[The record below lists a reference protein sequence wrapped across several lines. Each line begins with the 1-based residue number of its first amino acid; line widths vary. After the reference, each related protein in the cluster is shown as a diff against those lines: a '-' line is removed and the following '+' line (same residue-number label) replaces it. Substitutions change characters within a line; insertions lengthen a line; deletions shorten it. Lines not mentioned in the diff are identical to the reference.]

1 MLKDRFNS
9 KKFKVCKMSTQVMAY
24 VLVVTEVGKEHE
36 VVKELLNI
44 NGVTIAQ
51 TVYGEFDV
59 VCKIECGNLKSL
71 DESITKIRKIQSII
85 RTMTL
90 ISG

>member
-1 MLKDRFNS
+1 
-9 KKFKVCKMSTQVMAY
+9 MSSQVVAY

-36 VVKELLNI
+36 VVKELLKI

-59 VCKIECGNLKSL
+59 ICKIECDNLKSL

>member
-1 MLKDRFNS
+1 
-9 KKFKVCKMSTQVMAY
+9 MSTSVMAY

-59 VCKIECGNLKSL
+59 VSKIECNTLQSL

>member
-1 MLKDRFNS
+1 MYPEIPERPQTS
-9 KKFKVCKMSTQVMAY
+9 ARAKVTSY
-24 VLVVTEVGKEHE
+24 VLVVTDVGKEHE
-36 VVKELLNI
+36 VVDELHTI
-44 NGVTIAQ
+44 EGVTLAQ

-59 VCKIECGNLKSL
+59 ITKVDCENLK
-71 DESITKIRKIQSII
+71 DPDAAITKIRKINGII

>member
-1 MLKDRFNS
+1 MLIGEGKGRLS
-9 KKFKVCKMSTQVMAY
+9 FKVIAY
-24 VLVVTEVGKEHE
+24 VLVVTEVGTEHM
-36 VVKELLNI
+36 VVEELQSI
-44 NGVTIAQ
+44 EGVTFAQ

-59 VCKIECGNLKSL
+59 ICKVECDNLKTL
-71 DESITKIRKIQSII
+71 DESITKIRKIKSII

>member
-1 MLKDRFNS
+1 LERGRNS
-9 KKFKVCKMSTQVMAY
+9 MSIKVVAY
-24 VLVVTEVGKEHE
+24 VLVVTEVGTEHK
-36 VVKELLNI
+36 VVEELENI
-44 NGVTIAQ
+44 EGVTFAQ

-59 VCKIECGNLKSL
+59 LCKVERDNLKNL
-71 DESITKIRKIQSII
+71 DEAITKIRKIKSII

>member
-1 MLKDRFNS
+1 
-9 KKFKVCKMSTQVMAY
+9 MSSSVVAY
-24 VLVVTEVGKEHE
+24 VLVVTNVGTEHE
-36 VVKELLNI
+36 VVQELASI
-44 NGVTIAQ
+44 EGVTLAQ

-59 VCKIECGNLKSL
+59 ICKVECTNLKNL
-71 DESITKIRKIQSII
+71 DESITKVRKINNII

>member
-1 MLKDRFNS
+1 
-9 KKFKVCKMSTQVMAY
+9 MSINVIAY
-24 VLVVTEVGKEHE
+24 VLVVTEVGTEHQ
-36 VVKELLNI
+36 VVEELESI
-44 NGVTIAQ
+44 NGVTFAQ

-59 VCKIECGNLKSL
+59 ICKVESNNLKNL
-71 DESITKIRKIQSII
+71 DESITTIRKIKSII

>member
-1 MLKDRFNS
+1 MKEPT
-9 KKFKVCKMSTQVMAY
+9 MSTSKITSY

-36 VVKELLNI
+36 VVEELKKI
-44 NGVTIAQ
+44 EGVTIAQ
-51 TVYGEFDV
+51 TVYGEFDAICRV
-59 VCKIECGNLKSL
+59 ECSNLKTL
-71 DESITKIRKIQSII
+71 DESITKIRKIPSIL

>member
-1 MLKDRFNS
+1 MWIIRMSLK
-9 KKFKVCKMSTQVMAY
+9 VIAY
-24 VLVVTEVGKEHE
+24 VLVVTEVGTEHK
-36 VVKELLNI
+36 VVEELQSI
-44 NGVTIAQ
+44 NGVTFAQ

-59 VCKIECGNLKSL
+59 ICKIECDYLKNL
-71 DESITKIRKIQSII
+71 DGSITKIRKIKSII

>member
-1 MLKDRFNS
+1 
-9 KKFKVCKMSTQVMAY
+9 MSTKVVAY
-24 VLVVTEVGKEHE
+24 VLVVTNVGTEHE
-36 VVKELLNI
+36 VVEEI
-44 NGVTIAQ
+44 RSIEGVTLAQ

-59 VCKIECGNLKSL
+59 ICRVECDNLKDL
-71 DESITKIRKIQSII
+71 DESITKVRKIKNII

>member
-1 MLKDRFNS
+1 MPI
-9 KKFKVCKMSTQVMAY
+9 KVVSY
-24 VLVVTEVGKEHE
+24 VLVVTAVGTEHQ
-36 VVKELLNI
+36 VVDELRSI
-44 NGVTIAQ
+44 NGVTFAQ

-59 VCKIECGNLKSL
+59 ICKVECDNLKNL
-71 DESITKIRKIQSII
+71 DESITRIRKIKSII

>member
-1 MLKDRFNS
+1 
-9 KKFKVCKMSTQVMAY
+9 
-24 VLVVTEVGKEHE
+24 LVVTEVGTEHK
-36 VVKELLNI
+36 VVTELKSI
-44 NGVTIAQ
+44 DGVTLAQ

-59 VCKIECGNLKSL
+59 ICKVECDNLKDL
-71 DESITKIRKIQSII
+71 DESITKVRKIKSII

>member
-1 MLKDRFNS
+1 
-9 KKFKVCKMSTQVMAY
+9 MSITVIAY
-24 VLVVTEVGKEHE
+24 VLVVTEVGTEHQ
-36 VVKELLNI
+36 VVEELESI
-44 NGVTIAQ
+44 NGVTFAQ

-59 VCKIECGNLKSL
+59 ICKVESNNLKNL
-71 DESITKIRKIQSII
+71 DESITKIRKIKSII

>member
-1 MLKDRFNS
+1 MWSIRMS
-9 KKFKVCKMSTQVMAY
+9 IKVIAY
-24 VLVVTEVGKEHE
+24 VLVVTAVGTEHK
-36 VVKELLNI
+36 VVEELKSI
-44 NGVTIAQ
+44 DGVTFAQ

-59 VCKIECGNLKSL
+59 ICKVECDNLKNL
-71 DESITKIRKIQSII
+71 DESITKIRKIKSII

>member
-1 MLKDRFNS
+1 MYAMRVLLNVS
-9 KKFKVCKMSTQVMAY
+9 KMAGKVEAY
-24 VLVVTEVGKEHE
+24 VLVVTDVGKEHE
-36 VVKELLNI
+36 VVENLLSI

-51 TVYGEFDV
+51 TVYGEFDLITKV
-59 VCKIECGNLKSL
+59 ECDDLKSL
-71 DESITKIRKIQSII
+71 DASITKIRKINSVI

>member
-1 MLKDRFNS
+1 MAS
-9 KKFKVCKMSTQVMAY
+9 QVDAY
-24 VLVVTEVGKEHE
+24 VLIVTEVGKEHE
-36 VVKELLNI
+36 IIQELNKI
-44 NGVTIAQ
+44 HGVTIAQ

-59 VCKIECGNLKSL
+59 ICKVECDNLKSL

>member
-1 MLKDRFNS
+1 MCA
-9 KKFKVCKMSTQVMAY
+9 KVTSY
-24 VLVVTEVGKEHE
+24 VLVVTDVGKEHE
-36 VVKELLNI
+36 IVQELLKI
-44 NGVTIAQ
+44 DGVSVAQ

-59 VCKIECGNLKSL
+59 LTKVDCDNLKDL
-71 DESITKIRKIQSII
+71 DAAITKIRKINGII

>member
-1 MLKDRFNS
+1 
-9 KKFKVCKMSTQVMAY
+9 MSITVIAY
-24 VLVVTEVGKEHE
+24 VLVVTEVGTEHQ
-36 VVKELLNI
+36 VVEELESI
-44 NGVTIAQ
+44 NGVTFAQ

-59 VCKIECGNLKSL
+59 ICKVESNNLKSL
-71 DESITKIRKIQSII
+71 DESITKIRKIKRII

>member
-1 MLKDRFNS
+1 MCA
-9 KKFKVCKMSTQVMAY
+9 KVSSY

-36 VVKELLNI
+36 IVQELLRI
-44 NGVTIAQ
+44 ECVSVAQ

-59 VCKIECGNLKSL
+59 MTKIDCDNLKDL
-71 DESITKIRKIQSII
+71 DAAITKIRKINGII

>member
-1 MLKDRFNS
+1 MCA
-9 KKFKVCKMSTQVMAY
+9 KVTSY

-36 VVKELLNI
+36 VVQELLKI
-44 NGVTIAQ
+44 EGVSVAQ

-59 VCKIECGNLKSL
+59 ITKVDSDNLKDL
-71 DESITKIRKIQSII
+71 DAAITRIRKIGGII

>member
-1 MLKDRFNS
+1 MS
-9 KKFKVCKMSTQVMAY
+9 QKVVAY
-24 VLVVTEVGKEHE
+24 VLIVTEVGKEHE
-36 VVKELLNI
+36 IIEELLKI
-44 NGVTIAQ
+44 NGVTVAQ

-59 VCKIECGNLKSL
+59 VCKVEANTLKTL

-90 ISG
+90 ISGWALYFF

>member
-1 MLKDRFNS
+1 MCA
-9 KKFKVCKMSTQVMAY
+9 KVTSY
-24 VLVVTEVGKEHE
+24 VLVVTDVGKEHE
-36 VVKELLNI
+36 VVQELLKI
-44 NGVTIAQ
+44 EGETVAQ

-59 VCKIECGNLKSL
+59 ITKVDSENLKDL
-71 DESITKIRKIQSII
+71 DAAITKIRKIGGII

>member
-1 MLKDRFNS
+1 MCA
-9 KKFKVCKMSTQVMAY
+9 KVSSY

-36 VVKELLNI
+36 IVQELLRI
-44 NGVTIAQ
+44 EGVSIAQ

-59 VCKIECGNLKSL
+59 ITKVDCDNLKDL
-71 DESITKIRKIQSII
+71 DAAITKIRKINGII

>member
-1 MLKDRFNS
+1 MSAKG
-9 KKFKVCKMSTQVMAY
+9 KVTSY
-24 VLVVTEVGKEHE
+24 VLVVTDVGKEHE
-36 VVKELLNI
+36 VVKELLKI
-44 NGVTIAQ
+44 EGVSLAQ

-59 VCKIECGNLKSL
+59 ITKVDCENLKDL
-71 DESITKIRKIQSII
+71 DAAITKIRKINGII

>member
-1 MLKDRFNS
+1 MAEN
-9 KKFKVCKMSTQVMAY
+9 VVAY
-24 VLVVTEVGKEHE
+24 VLVVTDVGKEHE
-36 VVKELLNI
+36 VVQRLLAI

-59 VCKIECGNLKSL
+59 ITKVECSDLKTL
-71 DESITKIRKIQSII
+71 DSSITKIRKIDSII

>member
-1 MLKDRFNS
+1 MS
-9 KKFKVCKMSTQVMAY
+9 AKVVAY
-24 VLVVTEVGKEHE
+24 VLVVTNVGTEHE
-36 VVKELLNI
+36 VVKEVESI
-44 NGVTIAQ
+44 EGVTLSQ

-59 VCKIECGNLKSL
+59 ICRIECDNLKSL
-71 DESITKIRKIQSII
+71 DESITKVRKIKNII

>member
-1 MLKDRFNS
+1 MCA
-9 KKFKVCKMSTQVMAY
+9 KVSSY

-36 VVKELLNI
+36 IVQELLAI
-44 NGVTIAQ
+44 EGVNVAQ

-59 VCKIECGNLKSL
+59 MTKVDCDNLKDL
-71 DESITKIRKIQSII
+71 DAAITKIRKINGII

>member
-1 MLKDRFNS
+1 
-9 KKFKVCKMSTQVMAY
+9 MSSQVVAY

-36 VVKELLNI
+36 VVRELLKI

-59 VCKIECGNLKSL
+59 ICKVECSNLKSL

>member
-1 MLKDRFNS
+1 
-9 KKFKVCKMSTQVMAY
+9 MSTKVEAY
-24 VLVVTEVGKEHE
+24 VLVVTDVGTEHK
-36 VVKELLNI
+36 VATELKSI
-44 NGVTIAQ
+44 DGVTLAQ

-59 VCKIECGNLKSL
+59 ICKVECDKLKDL
-71 DESITKIRKIQSII
+71 DESITKVRKIKSII